1 MKILSPSFLRT
12 IVSVNFCKESMM
24 NYVAVEDVGSH
35 RECVT
40 EAIAWTTYYKD
51 AVDGVVRSGAD

>member
-1 MKILSPSFLRT
+1 
-12 IVSVNFCKESMM
+12 MM

-35 RECVT
+35 RERVT